1 MRDKIFLL
9 SKEEYENYKDK
20 IPHINIFDTWLRTAG
35 KGTNAAIIDRHGAVV
50 EFGTYVG
57 FECGAVR
64 PALRINP
71 DEWFFDVEDE
81 SKLICCGVTWLQ
93 IDEGLYIA
101 EVPIAFRRFDEKN
114 NNYTTS
120 EIRQFLLN
128 WYNERKGW

>member
-1 MRDKIFLL
+1 MSDNIFLL
-9 SKEEYENYKDK
+9 SVDEYKKYKDK
-20 IPHINIFDTWLRTAG
+20 IPHLNIFDTWLRTAG
-35 KGTNAAIIDRHGAVV
+35 KGTNAAIIDRHGAIV
-50 EFGTYVG
+50 EFGVYVG

-71 DEWFFDVEDE
+71 DKWFFKHIG
-81 SKLICCGVTWLQ
+81 SRIIYCGTTWVK
-93 IDEGLYIA
+93 IDYGLYIA